1 MAGALLVIV
10 CNVNRG
16 NLVPLRGVPWVI
28 PLVLL
33 LVVAWTLFLGKT
45 RTGRYMYAIG
55 ASPEAARRAGIR
67 VQWIRTVAFTL
78 SAFTAGLGGL
88 VFASRLGSISVGYD
102 GSTYVLYA
110 IAAAVIGG
118 ASLFGGYGKAG
129 ARPARRRPHRRRG
142 QRPGPHRGQHGRER
156 RSPPPWCCSPRS
168 PSTRIVR
175 RRGSTT

>member
-1 MAGALLVIV
+1 
-10 CNVNRG
+10 
-16 NLVPLRGVPWVI
+16 
-28 PLVLL
+28 
-33 LVVAWTLFLGKT
+33 
-45 RTGRYMYAIG
+45 MYAIG

-118 ASLFGGYGKAG
+118 ASLFGGYGKAVHALLG
-129 ARPARRRPHRRRG
+129 GVLIAAVVNG
-142 QRPGPHRGQHGRER
+142 LALIGV
-156 RSPPPWCCSPRS
+156 
-168 PSTRIVR
+168 STAGEEIATALVLLAAVTVDSIVR
-175 RRGSTT
+175 RRGSTDLTV